1 MQAKLVLQL
10 DNNLIQQADLYS
22 KRIGKSVSEIVADF
36 FSVLDK
42 EVSKEFTEIAPIVR
56 SLKGS
61 LRNADI
67 GEEDYINYLANKQ
80 LSF

>member
-67 GEEDYINYLANKQ
+67 GEEDYINYLANKY
-80 LSF
+80 L